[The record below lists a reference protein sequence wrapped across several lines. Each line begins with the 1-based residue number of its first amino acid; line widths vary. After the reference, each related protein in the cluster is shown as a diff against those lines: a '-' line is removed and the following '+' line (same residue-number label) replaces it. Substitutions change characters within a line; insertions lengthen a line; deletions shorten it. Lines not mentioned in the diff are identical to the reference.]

1 MLSVKRSMLLLML
14 CLTTAAVHA
23 QQPQAVPIAAFI
35 NFSNTIPVS
44 ETTLSGAMQLSKG
57 QDVAVGLSQEFNFP
71 GTVISNENVYHNL
84 QTIIIKSSIYNNS
97 LLQISKQI
105 NEDKS
110 ISYVG
115 RIFNPGGAD
124 GYGLSKTA
132 DGAYQLQKFETAI
145 ILQDCHQ
152 Q

>member
-23 QQPQAVPIAAFI
+23 QPKAAPVAAFT
-35 NFSNTIPVS
+35 SLSSTITVS
-44 ETTLSGAMQLSKG
+44 ETTIAGAMQMSKG
-57 QDVAVGLSQEFNFP
+57 QEVTVPLSPEFNFP
-71 GTVISNENVYHNL
+71 GTVLSNENVYENL
-84 QTIIIKSSIYNNS
+84 QTIIIKSSIYNHS
-97 LLQISKQI
+97 LLQLSKQI
-105 NEDKS
+105 NDDKS
-110 ISYVG
+110 ITYVG

-124 GYGLSKTA
+124 GYGLKRGV
-132 DGAYQLQKFETAI
+132 DGTYHLEKFETAI